1 MYGGF
6 TMSRRKQRITAIVC
20 FYMYFFNKRDIRD
33 IIQDF
38 QESFVDKAK
47 DDEYATINGETKQMM
62 VDAIENQQLIINKI
76 NSLLKKGWTFS
87 RLDLVEQAIL
97 FMAISEL
104 VYELDDKAVII
115 NEAVEIAKLYA
126 SDQSYKM
133 INGLL
138 DKV

>member
-1 MYGGF
+1 
-6 TMSRRKQRITAIVC
+6 MSRRKQRITAIVC

-38 QESFVDKAK
+38 QESFVDEAK
-47 DDEYATINGETKQMM
+47 DDEYATINDETKQMM